1 MAAVYL
7 EWKKVKVH
15 TPLDSP
21 QSSLFPVFSAFCAKR
36 GLDPS
41 THSLFTQP
49 KGRTPGARVDMSVNW
64 GMLGLNT
71 NCVLEVLQC
80 GADAGAAAGP
90 ASGGGEVRLALDGES
105 GRYITSVPSGTTLRD
120 VVLAGIASGTLTGVV
135 AARAPHLR
143 GVSLVYLRSAIPSLA
158 TTLAA
163 IGLRGGSAS
172 FKLVCSAVEPPPE
185 EGLAGGQ
192 DEAPGMDSAAPAAAA
207 AAVEAAAPQQQPQDL
222 PSPAPQQ
229 PLQPETRP
237 AISFLPAAAPSAT
250 SATASSSAAVAAAA
264 AAPAQ
269 QQPFINFLSSS
280 SSSTYSA
287 AASAAA
293 AAPAPLPAAG
303 AGQDAR
309 VRTATARARAG
320 LADVLSNNYD
330 STSAQVLARLLRL
343 LDNLLLQPSNPTVRS
358 LRRGNPAFEAALGA
372 HEGALEVLR
381 AVGFEDAS
389 ESSGASFLRLALER
403 SECPACTRAVRRAVA
418 EEARA
423 LGVPADAEPPA
434 EGRAGG
440 SAAGDAGAGALA
452 APGPLPG
459 AGEAAALAEQLA
471 REREARLAR
480 AAERAAADARSS
492 AAAAAEE
499 AAVRARAAAAMAAWA
514 EASQSRDAAGGSSS
528 SSSSSSMNSTV
539 LSRVGGSGSGGSGS
553 EGSPLQTKTERR
565 VAELRSRA
573 RDIMRSAQPVARG
586 TQVSVF
592 DPQQQGSAASSSASA
607 SAGGRGME
615 EEEDDP
621 EARRI
626 QLEYYAAKLKR
637 EAEEAERVRFF
648 FRPIFSLV
656 LALALTHSRPHPPA
670 RAQGLRTRAMAELE
684 ALEKSSVFVTTVI
697 RVQFPDRLLVQ
708 ASFSPL
714 ETLSSVY
721 EWVGSLLAPQQV
733 GGEGSGQ
740 GMAVE
745 GWERGGQQP
754 PPFYLF
760 TAPPHTPH
768 LLPAAALACAAAA
781 PATPRAPPPPQEDPT
796 LQDRKFTPLQLLHC
810 GWGAHPRA
818 RAPPPPQGT
827 FALLTPAAQALAAA
841 APQAVLP
848 TALPLLQSSAAP
860 VGEAVLSAMA
870 GALLSGEGMSLAGL
884 VAAQGAEGGGAGR
897 AGPGDERA
905 AKLLKLMQRK

>member
-7 EWKKVKVH
+7 SWKYEKVH

-36 GLDPS
+36 GLDPA

-80 GADAGAAAGP
+80 GAEAGAAAGP
-90 ASGGGEVRLALDGES
+90 ASGGGGGGEVRIALDGES

-120 VVLAGIASGTLTGVV
+120 VVLAGIASGTLKGVV

-163 IGLRGGSAS
+163 IGLRGGSAA

-185 EGLAGGQ
+185 EGHSEGQ
-192 DEAPGMDSAAPAAAA
+192 GEAPGMDCAAP
-207 AAVEAAAPQQQPQDL
+207 AVEAAVPQQQPQDL
-222 PSPAPQQ
+222 PSPAPQL

-237 AISFLPAAAPSAT
+237 VISFLPAAALSAASAA
-250 SATASSSAAVAAAA
+250 SATASASAAASAAAA

-269 QQPFINFLSSS
+269 QQPFINFMSSS

-293 AAPAPLPAAG
+293 AAPALPPAPLPAVG

-309 VRTATARARAG
+309 VRAATARARAG
-320 LADVLSNNYD
+320 LAGLLANNYD

-343 LDNLLLQPSNPTVRS
+343 LDNLLLQPSNPSVRS
-358 LRRGNPAFEAALGA
+358 LRRGNAAFEAAVGA

-389 ESSGASFLRLALER
+389 ESSGASFLRLER

-423 LGVPADAEPPA
+423 LGVPIDAEPPA
-434 EGRAGG
+434 EGRAAGAG
-440 SAAGDAGAGALA
+440 AGAGAGDAGAAMQA
-452 APGPLPG
+452 APGPLLG

-471 REREARLAR
+471 RDREARLAR
-480 AAERAAADARSS
+480 AAERAAADALSS

-514 EASQSRDAAGGSSS
+514 EASESRAAAGGSSS
-528 SSSSSSMNSTV
+528 SSNISSTV
-539 LSRVGGSGSGGSGS
+539 LSRVGGSGSSGSGS

-592 DPQQQGSAASSSASA
+592 DPQQAGSAAASASA
-607 SAGGRGME
+607 SQGGGAGGGRGME

-637 EAEEAERVRFF
+637 EAEEAERVRLSFFLSCAGGACVGLSYLRCSCFWRCAFALAFF
-648 FRPIFSLV
+648 FPA
-656 LALALTHSRPHPPA
+656 ALAQMHSTPPLFPP

-697 RVQFPDRLLVQ
+697 RVQFPDRLVVQ
-708 ASFSPL
+708 ACFSPL

-721 EWVGSLLAPQQV
+721 EWVRGLLAPQQ
-733 GGEGSGQ
+733 GGSQQAGAAGAVVSGA
-740 GMAVE
+740 MVAV
-745 GWERGGQQP
+745 
-754 PPFYLF
+754 
-760 TAPPHTPH
+760 
-768 LLPAAALACAAAA
+768 AAAGSN
-781 PATPRAPPPPQEDPT
+781 TND
-796 LQDRKFTPLQLLHC
+796 DS
-810 GWGAHPRA
+810 
-818 RAPPPPQGT
+818 
-827 FALLTPAAQALAAA
+827 
-841 APQAVLP
+841 V
-848 TALPLLQSSAAP
+848 P
-860 VGEAVLSAMA
+860 VSVS
-870 GALLSGEGMSLAGL
+870 
-884 VAAQGAEGGGAGR
+884 V
-897 AGPGDERA
+897 
-905 AKLLKLMQRK
+905 